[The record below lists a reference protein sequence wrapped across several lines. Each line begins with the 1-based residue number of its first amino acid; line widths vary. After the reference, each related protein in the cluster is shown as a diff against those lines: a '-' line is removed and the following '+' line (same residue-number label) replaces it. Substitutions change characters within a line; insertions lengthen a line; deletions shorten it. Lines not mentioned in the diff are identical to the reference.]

1 MLTTRLVKAAM
12 VAATAAFA
20 ALVTV
25 NNLVDYGSN
34 YTFVGHTL
42 SMDTTFPG
50 NALRGRAIENPTIWT
65 AGYWSIIAAE
75 AATAILLGLGAFRLF
90 AARHAPAATFNAA
103 KQFVVIGVGL
113 GFLLWFGG
121 FMVVGGEWFVMWQS
135 KTWNGQEAAFR
146 FYMTL
151 LAVLIFVNQPDGELA
166 R

>member
-1 MLTTRLVKAAM
+1 MKAIRVVKAVM
-12 VAATAAFA
+12 VAATAVFA

-34 YTFVGHTL
+34 YAFVGHTL

-50 NALRGRAIENPTIWT
+50 NALRNRAIDTPAIWT
-65 AGYWSIIAAE
+65 LAYWSIIAAE
-75 AATAILLGLGAFRLF
+75 AATALVLGFAALRLF
-90 AARHAPAATFNAA
+90 AVRNAPAATFNAA
-103 KQFVVIGVGL
+103 KQFVAIGAGL

-121 FMVVGGEWFVMWQS
+121 FIVVGGEWFAMWQS

-151 LAVLIFVNQPDGELA
+151 LAVLIFVNQPDD
-166 R
+166 